1 MPVTKQISF
10 VKWIEILIY
19 CVVLH
24 SKPNIWVVS
33 LSIIFIKMLFFASL
47 SKIFFYELVWSLK
60 KLCCFTS
67 MTKHLAGSLG
77 RDYFVEVQGTTPMT
91 KHILSISGVQI
102 APKCFKFISG
112 PNTKYVDH
120 VWVIKKTKHNSSP
133 PYIQS

>member
-1 MPVTKQISF
+1 
-10 VKWIEILIY
+10 
-19 CVVLH
+19 
-24 SKPNIWVVS
+24 
-33 LSIIFIKMLFFASL
+33 
-47 SKIFFYELVWSLK
+47 
-60 KLCCFTS
+60 
-67 MTKHLAGSLG
+67 MTKHLACSLG

-133 PYIQS
+133 PYIQSEDAKCLVMGMLTLFTCSWKKQKKKKCSSDNGYEHEES